1 MKEDINYMSLRTFH
15 IVFVSVTS
23 LLMCYILGW
32 SYMMWDYYSD
42 TAYLS
47 YLVFSIIGLVI
58 LVFYGQR
65 FIKKYKNI

>member
-1 MKEDINYMSLRTFH
+1 MSLRTFH

-23 LLMCYILGW
+23 LLMIYILGW
-32 SYMMWDYYSD
+32 SYVMWDYYAD
-42 TAYLS
+42 TAYLT
-47 YLVFSIIGLVI
+47 YLTFSIIGLLV